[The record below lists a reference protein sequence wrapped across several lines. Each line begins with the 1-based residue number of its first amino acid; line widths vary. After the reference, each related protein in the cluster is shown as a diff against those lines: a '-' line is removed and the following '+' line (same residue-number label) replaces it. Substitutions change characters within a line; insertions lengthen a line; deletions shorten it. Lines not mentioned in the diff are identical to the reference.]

1 MSLYSLQASN
11 WQTLFGTR
19 DEPTPKDDVTIIAQ
33 KPDCSAWLVLS
44 NTAYPELEPFTS
56 YEGYDFTYCQQ
67 WGLTISDDVV
77 ARTISDLRKNA
88 YPPMADYNDAVVKN
102 DQAAIQA
109 YIDACLAVKAKY
121 PKVFK

>member
-11 WQTLFGTR
+11 WQALFGTR

-44 NTAYPELEPFTS
+44 NTAYPELESFTS

-67 WGLTISDDVV
+67 WGLTINDDVV